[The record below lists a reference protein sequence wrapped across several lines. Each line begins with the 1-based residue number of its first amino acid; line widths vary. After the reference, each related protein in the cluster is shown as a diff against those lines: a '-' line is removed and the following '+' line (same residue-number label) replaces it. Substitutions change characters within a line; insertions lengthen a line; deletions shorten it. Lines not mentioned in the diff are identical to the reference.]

1 MRNEGVH
8 RRDAEARRKAQ
19 IKTKAGGEEKAE
31 FALCPRR
38 SAKEAES
45 AEKSRDAESL
55 LLFLIFIRVYRRSS
69 AAHSLFSARRRGR
82 ELSC

>member
-1 MRNEGVH
+1 MRDEGVH

-38 SAKEAES
+38 SAEEAES
-45 AEKSRDAESL
+45 AEKSSDAESL
-55 LLFLIFIRVYRRSS
+55 LSFLIFICVYRRSS
-69 AAHSLFSARRRGR
+69 AAHSFFSAQRRSR
-82 ELSC
+82 ELPC